1 MHPMY
6 KLKETHLEE
15 DHKEWV
21 GREVVDRY
29 GRHLGHVKE
38 ILIEERTLE
47 DALKEDRDP
56 HGWTAKA
63 DFVVV
68 NVETGL
74 LARLRARHVVMCRS
88 APSRSRMGF
97 SPRTR
102 MATRSA
108 TRWRPEAPCAI
119 YLNRRSKPYC
129 GIAKLGG

>member
-1 MHPMY
+1 
-6 KLKETHLEE
+6 LKETHLEE
-15 DHKEWV
+15 DHKAWV

-63 DFVVV
+63 DFIVV

-74 LARLRARHVVMCRS
+74 LGRLHARHVVMLPIS
-88 APSRSRMGF
+88 AVQ
-97 SPRTR
+97 
-102 MATRSA
+102 
-108 TRWRPEAPCAI
+108 EQ
-119 YLNRRSKPYC
+119 N
-129 GIAKLGG
+129 GILVTNEDGDEIRIALLP